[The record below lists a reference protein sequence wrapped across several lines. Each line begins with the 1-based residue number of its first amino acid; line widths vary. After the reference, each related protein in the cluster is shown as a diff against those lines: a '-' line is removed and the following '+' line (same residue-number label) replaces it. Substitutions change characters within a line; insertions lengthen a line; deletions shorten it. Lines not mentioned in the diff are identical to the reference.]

1 MSAAQQPTQEELAAH
16 RKKQQEFEEAAIKI
30 QTMVDNIRHD
40 PMKLHKIT
48 INGATKTRESFMYRI
63 LAPAFQAQSLH
74 EVIGLSRQAVRK
86 MERFG
91 IFDDVKMQLDSPSD
105 LWLRD
110 RKDMVDLGIWVKES
124 SRVQIKTGTEAG
136 NAEASMYG
144 ALTVKNVFGGAE
156 TLSTSMA
163 FGTRTS
169 SAFQFALATPV
180 LADPDRNLSINLFS
194 QARNNTQWSSY
205 EEELKGGSLKY
216 TTLSPLGYHEFA
228 YEGHW
233 REICRP
239 SEKASLS
246 IREQCG
252 HSLKSALTHMWVH
265 DMRDEPL
272 MPSTGHFIRV
282 IQEYA
287 GLGGDVEHLR
297 QEVEAQVAR
306 SNDKGYI
313 LSASVKSGYL
323 HSLNGKPSKISDR
336 FFLGGPMSVRG
347 FKSNGLGPR
356 EGDDSL
362 GGDAYIAAGVSL
374 LTPFPGLAERDS
386 FKAHF
391 FANAGSLVSVKP
403 GQSAAKTVDD
413 LTKTPSV
420 SAGAGIVYRHPQVR
434 IELNFALPLM
444 AAKTD
449 AVSRGWQLG
458 LGISFL

>member
-1 MSAAQQPTQEELAAH
+1 MAARQHTEEEFAAQ
-16 RKKQQEFEEAAIKI
+16 RKRQQEFEEAAFKI
-30 QTMVDNIRHD
+30 QTLVENVRHD
-40 PMKLHKIT
+40 PMKLRKIT
-48 INGATKTRESFMYRI
+48 LHGVGKTREGFLHRI
-63 LAPAFQAQSLH
+63 LEPAFQARSLH
-74 EVIGLSRQAVRK
+74 EVIGLSRQAVRR

-91 IFDDVKMQLDSPSD
+91 IFEDIKIQLDSPRD
-105 LWLRD
+105 NWLQD
-110 RKDMVDLGIWVKES
+110 RKDLVDLGIWVKES
-124 SRVQIKTGTEAG
+124 SRIQIRTGTEAG
-136 NAEASMYG
+136 NAEASLYG

-169 SAFQFALATPV
+169 SAFQFALATPL
-180 LADPDRNLSINLFS
+180 LADPDKNLSINLYS
-194 QARNNTQWSSY
+194 QTRNNTQWSSY
-205 EEELKGGSLKY
+205 EEDLKGGALKY
-216 TTLSPLGYHEFA
+216 STLSPFGYHELA

-233 REICRP
+233 REVCRP
-239 SEKASLS
+239 SEKASLT

-272 MPSTGHFIRV
+272 LPTTGHFLRV
-282 IQEYA
+282 TQEYA
-287 GLGGDVEHLR
+287 GLGGDVNHIR

-306 SNDKGYI
+306 SNNTGYI
-313 LSASVKSGYL
+313 LSATVKSGYL

-356 EGDDSL
+356 EGEDSL
-362 GGDAYIAAGVSL
+362 GGDAYMSAGVSL
-374 LTPFPGLAERDS
+374 MTPFPGLAGRES

-391 FANAGSLVSVKP
+391 FANAGTLVSVQP
-403 GQSAAKTVDD
+403 GQSATKTIDD
-413 LTKTPSV
+413 LTKAPSV
-420 SAGAGIVYRHPQVR
+420 SVGTGIVYRHPQVR

-449 AVSRGWQLG
+449 ALSRGWQLG

>member
-1 MSAAQQPTQEELAAH
+1 MAAQQPTPEEMAAH
-16 RKKQQEFEEAAIKI
+16 RKRQQEFEDAALHI
-30 QTMVDNIRHD
+30 QSLVDNVRHD
-40 PMKLHKIT
+40 PMTLHKIT
-48 INGATKTRESFMYRI
+48 VRGATKTRESFLYRI
-63 LAPAFQAQSLH
+63 LRPAFQARSLH
-74 EVIGLSRQAVRK
+74 EVIGLSRQSVHR

-91 IFDDVKMQLDSPSD
+91 IYEDIKLQLDSPSD
-105 LWLRD
+105 PWLQD
-110 RKDMVDLGIWVKES
+110 RKDMVDLGIWVKEA
-124 SRVQIKTGTEAG
+124 SRIQIRTGTEAG

-144 ALTVKNVFGGAE
+144 AMTVKNLFGGAE
-156 TLSTSMA
+156 TLNTSMA

-169 SAFQFALATPV
+169 SAFQFSLATPL
-180 LADPDRNLSINLFS
+180 LADPDKWLSINLFS

-216 TTLSPLGYHEFA
+216 TTLSHFGYHEFA

-233 REICRP
+233 RHVCRP
-239 SEKASLS
+239 TDKASLS

-272 MPSTGHFIRV
+272 MPSTGHFVRV

-297 QEVEAQVAR
+297 QEVEAQIAR
-306 SNDKGYI
+306 SNDSGYI
-313 LSASVKSGYL
+313 VTATAKSGYL
-323 HSLNGKPSKISDR
+323 HSLNGKKSRISDR

-347 FKSNGLGPR
+347 FKSFGLGPR
-356 EGDDSL
+356 EGEDSL
-362 GGDAYIAAGVSL
+362 GGDAYISAGLSL
-374 LTPFPGLAERDS
+374 LTPFPGLSTRDS

-391 FANAGSLVSVKP
+391 FANAGTLVSVDP
-403 GQSAAKTVDD
+403 GQSAKKTIDD
-413 LTKTPSV
+413 LTKPPSV
-420 SAGAGIVYRHPQVR
+420 SVGAGIVYRHPQVR

-449 AVSRGWQLG
+449 ALVRGWQLG

>member
-1 MSAAQQPTQEELAAH
+1 
-16 RKKQQEFEEAAIKI
+16 
-30 QTMVDNIRHD
+30 
-40 PMKLHKIT
+40 MKLRKIT
-48 INGATKTRESFMYRI
+48 VHGTGKTRESFMHRI
-63 LAPAFQAQSLH
+63 LQPAFEARSLH
-74 EVIGLSRQAVRK
+74 EVIGLSRQAVRR

-91 IFDDVKMQLDSPSD
+91 IFEDIKLQLDSPSD
-105 LWLRD
+105 PWLKD
-110 RKDMVDLGIWVKES
+110 RKDLVDLGIWVKES
-124 SRVQIKTGTEAG
+124 SRLQIRTGTEAG

-144 ALTVKNVFGGAE
+144 AMTLKNVFGGAE

-169 SAFQFALATPV
+169 SAFQFSLATPL
-180 LADPDRNLSINLFS
+180 LADPDKNLSFNLFS

-216 TTLSPLGYHEFA
+216 STLSALGYHEFA

-233 REICRP
+233 REVCRP
-239 SEKASLS
+239 ADKASLS

-272 MPSTGHFIRV
+272 MPSTGHFVRV

-287 GLGGDVEHLR
+287 GLGGDVNHLR
-297 QEVEAQVAR
+297 QEIEAQVAR
-306 SNDKGYI
+306 SNDTGYI
-313 LSASVKSGYL
+313 VSATVKSGYL
-323 HSLNGKPSKISDR
+323 HSLNGKRSKISDR

-347 FKSNGLGPR
+347 FRSNGLGPR
-356 EGDDSL
+356 EGEDSL
-362 GGDAYIAAGVSL
+362 GGDAYMSAGVSL
-374 LTPFPGLAERDS
+374 LTPFPGLAKHDS

-391 FANAGSLVSVKP
+391 FANAGTLVSVEP
-403 GQSAAKTVDD
+403 GQSAMKTVDD
-413 LTKTPSV
+413 LTKAPSV
-420 SAGAGIVYRHPQVR
+420 SVGAGIVYRHPQVR

-444 AAKTD
+444 ATKTD
-449 AVSRGWQLG
+449 ALARGWQLG

>member
-1 MSAAQQPTQEELAAH
+1 MATRQPTQEELDAH
-16 RKKQQEFEEAAIKI
+16 RKKQQEYEDAAFRIASLI
-30 QTMVDNIRHD
+30 ENIRHD
-40 PMKLHKIT
+40 PMKLRKIT
-48 INGATKTRESFMYRI
+48 IQGVGRTREGFLHRI
-63 LAPAFQAQSLH
+63 LEPAFKAKSLH
-74 EVIGLSRQAVRK
+74 EVIGLSRQAVRR

-91 IFDDVKMQLDSPSD
+91 IFEDIKIQLDSPRD
-105 LWLRD
+105 PWLQD
-110 RKDMVDLGIWVKES
+110 RKDLVDLGIWVKEG
-124 SRVQIKTGTEAG
+124 SRIQIRTGTEAG

-144 ALTVKNVFGGAE
+144 ALTVKNLFGGAE
-156 TLSTSMA
+156 TLNTSMA

-169 SAFQFALATPV
+169 SAFQFALGTPL
-180 LADPDRNLSINLFS
+180 LADPDKNLSINLYS
-194 QARNNTQWSSY
+194 QSRNNTQWSSY
-205 EEELKGGSLKY
+205 EEDLKGGALKY
-216 TTLSPLGYHEFA
+216 TTLSPFGYHEFA
-228 YEGHW
+228 YEGNW
-233 REICRP
+233 REVCRP
-239 SEKASLS
+239 SEKASMS

-272 MPSTGHFIRV
+272 MPSTGHFVRV

-287 GLGGDVEHLR
+287 GLGGDVNHVR
-297 QEVEAQVAR
+297 QEIEAQIAR
-306 SNDKGYI
+306 SNNAGYI
-313 LSASVKSGYL
+313 LSATVKSGYL

-362 GGDAYIAAGVSL
+362 GGDAYVSAGLSL
-374 LTPFPGLAERDS
+374 LTPFPGLAGRDS

-391 FANAGSLVSVKP
+391 FANAGTLISVQP
-403 GQSAAKTVDD
+403 GQSANKTIEK
-413 LTKTPSV
+413 LTEAPSV
-420 SAGAGIVYRHPQVR
+420 SIGTGIVYRHPQVR

-449 AVSRGWQLG
+449 ALSRGWQLG

>member
-1 MSAAQQPTQEELAAH
+1 MAAKQPTPEEIAAH
-16 RKKQQEFEEAAIKI
+16 RRRQEEFEDAALHI
-30 QTMVDNIRHD
+30 QSLVDNVRHD

-48 INGATKTRESFMYRI
+48 VRGVGKTRRSFLHRI
-63 LAPAFQAQSLH
+63 LQPAFEARSLH
-74 EVIGLSRQAVRK
+74 EVIGLSRQAVRR

-91 IFDDVKMQLDSPSD
+91 IFDDIKLQLDSPSD
-105 LWLRD
+105 PWLQD
-110 RKDMVDLGIWVKES
+110 RKDMIDLGVWVKEG
-124 SRVQIKTGTEAG
+124 SRLVLKTGTEAG

-144 ALTVKNVFGGAE
+144 SMTVKNLFGGAE
-156 TLSTSMA
+156 TLDTSMA

-169 SAFQFALATPV
+169 SAFQFSLATPI
-180 LADPDRNLSINLFS
+180 LADPDKWLSFNLFS

-233 REICRP
+233 REVCRP
-239 SEKASLS
+239 ADKASLS

-252 HSLKSALTHMWVH
+252 HSLKSALTHLWVH

-272 MPSTGHFIRV
+272 LPSTGHYLRV
-282 IQEYA
+282 SQEYA

-306 SNDKGYI
+306 SNDSGYI
-313 LSASVKSGYL
+313 VSATAKSGYL
-323 HSLNGKPSKISDR
+323 HSLNGKNSKISDR

-347 FKSNGLGPR
+347 FKSFGLGPR

-362 GGDAYIAAGVSL
+362 GGDAYMSAGISL
-374 LTPFPGLAERDS
+374 FTPFPGLTSRDS
-386 FKAHF
+386 FKTHF
-391 FANAGSLVSVKP
+391 FANAGTLVSVKP
-403 GQSAAKTVDD
+403 GQSAKKTVDD
-413 LTKTPSV
+413 LMKAPSV
-420 SAGAGIVYRHPQVR
+420 SVGAGIVYRHPQVR

-449 AVSRGWQLG
+449 ALSRGWQLG

>member
-1 MSAAQQPTQEELAAH
+1 MASQQPSQEELAAH
-16 RKKQQEFEEAAIKI
+16 RERQEAFERAARDI
-30 QTMVDNIRHD
+30 QAMVNNIRHD
-40 PMKLHKIT
+40 PMRLRKIT
-48 INGATKTRESFMYRI
+48 VHGTSKTRESFLHRI
-63 LAPAFQAQSLH
+63 LKPAFEAESLH
-74 EVIGLSRQAVRK
+74 EVIGLSRQAVLR

-91 IFDDVKMQLDSPSD
+91 IFEDIKIQLDSPKEN
-105 LWLRD
+105 WLQD
-110 RKDMVDLGIWVKES
+110 RKDLVDLGMWVKEGN
-124 SRVQIKTGTEAG
+124 RIQLRTGTEAG

-144 ALTVKNVFGGAE
+144 ALTVRNLFGGAE
-156 TLSTSMA
+156 TLTTSMA

-169 SAFQFALATPV
+169 SAFQFALSTPV
-180 LADPDRNLSINLFS
+180 LADPDKNLSINLFS

-216 TTLSPLGYHEFA
+216 STLSPLGYHEFA

-233 REICRP
+233 RDVCRP
-239 SEKASLS
+239 SEKASMS

-252 HSLKSALTHMWVH
+252 HSLKSALTHMWIH

-272 MPSTGHFIRV
+272 MPSNGHFVRV

-297 QEVEAQVAR
+297 QEIEAQACR

-313 LSASVKSGYL
+313 ISATVKSGYL

-362 GGDAYIAAGVSL
+362 GGDAYVSAGVSL
-374 LTPFPGLAERDS
+374 LTPFPGLATRDS

-403 GQSAAKTVDD
+403 GQSAEKTVDA
-413 LTKTPSV
+413 LTKAPSV
-420 SAGAGIVYRHPQVR
+420 SVGAGIAYRHPQVR

-449 AVSRGWQLG
+449 AVQRGWQLG

>member
-1 MSAAQQPTQEELAAH
+1 MAAQQPTQEEMEAL
-16 RKKQQEFEEAAIKI
+16 RKKQQEFEEAVHKI
-30 QTMVDNIRHD
+30 QSLVDNIRHD
-40 PMKLHKIT
+40 PMKLRKIT
-48 INGATKTRESFMYRI
+48 LHGAVKTRESFLRRI
-63 LAPAFQAQSLH
+63 VQPAFQARSLH
-74 EVIGLSRQAVRK
+74 EVIGLSRQAAYR

-91 IFDDVKMQLDSPSD
+91 ILDDIKIQLDSPSEP
-105 LWLRD
+105 WLQD
-110 RKDMVDLGIWVKES
+110 RKDLVDLGIWIKEGA
-124 SRVQIKTGTEAG
+124 RIQIRTGTEAG

-144 ALTVKNVFGGAE
+144 SMTVKNVFGGAE

-169 SAFQFALATPV
+169 SAFQFSLATPL
-180 LADPDRNLSINLFS
+180 LADPDKNLSFNLFS

-216 TTLSPLGYHEFA
+216 STLSPFGYHEFA

-252 HSLKSALTHMWVH
+252 HSLKSALTHMWVR

-272 MPSTGHFIRV
+272 MPSTGHFVRV

-287 GLGGDVEHLR
+287 GLGGNVEHLR
-297 QEVEAQVAR
+297 QEIEAQVAR

-313 LSASVKSGYL
+313 LSATVKSGYL

-336 FFLGGPMSVRG
+336 FFLGGPMSIRG
-347 FKSNGLGPR
+347 FKTNGLGPR

-362 GGDAYIAAGVSL
+362 GGDAYVSAGISL
-374 LTPFPGLAERDS
+374 LTPFPGLTKRES
-386 FKAHF
+386 FKGHV

-403 GQSAAKTVDD
+403 GQSAKTTIDALAKA
-413 LTKTPSV
+413 PSV
-420 SAGAGIVYRHPQVR
+420 SVGVGMVYRHPQVR
-434 IELNFALPLM
+434 IELNFALPLV
-444 AAKTD
+444 ATKTD
-449 AVSRGWQLG
+449 ALSRGWQLG

>member
-1 MSAAQQPTQEELAAH
+1 MAAKQPTPEELAAH
-16 RKKQQEFEEAAIKI
+16 RKRQQDFEDAARNI
-30 QTMVDNIRHD
+30 QSMVDNVRHD

-48 INGATKTRESFMYRI
+48 VRGTDRTRESFLHRV
-63 LAPAFQAQSLH
+63 LQPVFEARSLH
-74 EVIGLSRQAVRK
+74 EVMGLSRQAVRK

-91 IFDDVKMQLDSPSD
+91 IFEDVKVQLDSSSD
-105 LWLRD
+105 PWLAD
-110 RKDMVDLGIWVKES
+110 RKDLVDLGVWVKEA
-124 SRVQIKTGTEAG
+124 SRLQIRTGTEAG

-144 ALTVKNVFGGAE
+144 AMTVKNVFGGAE
-156 TLSTSMA
+156 TLNTSMA

-180 LADPDRNLSINLFS
+180 RADPDKNLSINLFS

-216 TTLSPLGYHEFA
+216 STLSSLGYHEFA

-233 REICRP
+233 REVCRP

-252 HSLKSALTHMWVH
+252 HSLKSAFTHLWVH

-272 MPSTGHFIRV
+272 MPSTGHFVRV

-287 GLGGDVEHLR
+287 GLGGDVNHLR
-297 QEVEAQVAR
+297 QELEAQVVR
-306 SNDKGYI
+306 SNKSGFI
-313 LSASVKSGYL
+313 ASATVKSGYL
-323 HSLNGKPSKISDR
+323 HSLNGEKSKISDR

-347 FKSNGLGPR
+347 FKSNGLGPQ
-356 EGDDSL
+356 DSL
-362 GGDAYIAAGVSL
+362 GGDAYVSAGLSL
-374 LTPFPGLAERDS
+374 LTPFPGLTTRDA

-391 FANAGSLVSVKP
+391 FANAGTLVAIEP
-403 GQSAAKTVDD
+403 GQGAMKTVDD
-413 LTKTPSV
+413 LTKAPSV
-420 SAGAGIVYRHPQVR
+420 SVGAGIAYRHPQVR

>member
-1 MSAAQQPTQEELAAH
+1 MATRQPTEEELAAH
-16 RKKQQEFEEAAIKI
+16 RKRQQEFEEAAFKI
-30 QTMVDNIRHD
+30 QSLVENIRHD
-40 PMKLHKIT
+40 PMKLRKIT
-48 INGATKTRESFMYRI
+48 LHGVGKTRESFLRRI
-63 LAPAFQAQSLH
+63 LEPAFQARSLH
-74 EVIGLSRQAVRK
+74 EVIGLSRQAVRR

-91 IFDDVKMQLDSPSD
+91 IFEDIKIQLDSPRDS
-105 LWLRD
+105 WLRD
-110 RKDMVDLGIWVKES
+110 RKDLVDLGIWVKEG
-124 SRVQIKTGTEAG
+124 SRIQIRTGTEAG

-180 LADPDRNLSINLFS
+180 LADPDKNLSINLYS
-194 QARNNTQWSSY
+194 QTRNNTQWSSY
-205 EEELKGGSLKY
+205 EEDLKGGALKY
-216 TTLSPLGYHEFA
+216 STLSPFGYHELA
-228 YEGHW
+228 YEGQW
-233 REICRP
+233 REVCRP
-239 SEKASLS
+239 SEKATLT

-272 MPSTGHFIRV
+272 LPSTGHYVRV

-287 GLGGDVEHLR
+287 GLGGDVNHIR
-297 QEVEAQVAR
+297 QEIEAQVAR
-306 SNDKGYI
+306 SNNAGYI
-313 LSASVKSGYL
+313 LSATVKSGYL

-356 EGDDSL
+356 EGEDSL
-362 GGDAYIAAGVSL
+362 GGDAYMSAGVSL
-374 LTPFPGLAERDS
+374 MTPFPGLSNYDS

-391 FANAGSLVSVKP
+391 FANAGTLVSVQP
-403 GQSAAKTVDD
+403 GQSATKTIDD
-413 LTKTPSV
+413 LTKAPSV
-420 SAGAGIVYRHPQVR
+420 SIGTGIIYRHPQVR

-444 AAKTD
+444 AAKSD